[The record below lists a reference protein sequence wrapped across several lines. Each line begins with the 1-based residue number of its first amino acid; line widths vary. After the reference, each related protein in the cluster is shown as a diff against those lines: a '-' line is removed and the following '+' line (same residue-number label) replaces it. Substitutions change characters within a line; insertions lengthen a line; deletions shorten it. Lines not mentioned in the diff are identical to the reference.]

1 MSSKAS
7 ASKLKPRGAAA
18 GQDVAIV
25 GIGCRFPEAEDYSSY
40 WNNMINHVNS
50 VKPISYERWQNGR
63 YGLKN
68 EADLGWDNEQ
78 FVKYCASLSGIDKFD
93 NAFFNLSPREVA
105 SMDPQQRILLEET
118 WHCLEDSGIPLAEL
132 QKERT
137 SVYVGVTGNDYG
149 LIALTGGEQVDH
161 YAGLGNFECI
171 AANRISHY
179 LGLTGESLSLDTAC
193 SSSLVAVHKARQNL
207 QAGEAKYAI
216 AAGVCLAYH
225 PWRYVTFSKSNMM
238 SRDGQC
244 KAFDENADGFVQ
256 GEGVGVLLLQKL
268 EDAVRDGNHVYGIIR
283 GTAVNHCGASQTIA
297 APSMKAQR
305 ELVEAA
311 LRQARVDASTVNYIE
326 AHGTGTALGDPIEV
340 EALTQVFRQ
349 YTDQEQFCTIGSV
362 KTNIGHLASA
372 SGVAGIIRVLL
383 MMKHKTIPKLLNLTG
398 LNPLLDWEH
407 TPFKV
412 ATDNTEWV
420 PVNEQTP
427 LRAGVSGFGFGGV
440 NAHVILEAYEPPK
453 PARAGRNPASGA
465 QLFTLSALNRDSLN
479 GSIAAWKSY
488 MNSPE
493 VTDASIGELCK
504 TLLAGRRHCREFR
517 IGAVVRSKQELAEF
531 LQSAASAVERLEP
544 GRNSW
549 SVHFTNVIYTGY
561 TEIKS
566 VMEEP
571 YIREVLEEVIAETE
585 LRGGQAAIRSGISI
599 AKWNKDKLAAYSFLI
614 NYTLAKVL
622 INLGVEVASV
632 SGEQQGTLLAMAV
645 SGMITPA
652 KAFDILTG
660 RATLAESVLQRPE
673 LTFIDP
679 VHQVKIRP
687 INIGTA
693 YIAELRKVCITGADV
708 AAFRHYVEK
717 ARILSRTQFTFKKYL
732 RDWDQVPAL
741 QAANLSA
748 DSLLHQE
755 KLLVAGEGG
764 PELERQRVL
773 LLLIAYGSLL
783 KLNQKWDLSER
794 ITLSDERLNEW
805 VQLVLDD
812 VISKEMAVRLLTS
825 TDEEEA
831 GVLEAVRD
839 LLNERQEQLNLKTP
853 YTCLREANHHMAEI
867 ADFASWREQLQE
879 QCAGQSVLQ
888 SEVIRLYAGNKE
900 TAALSLPNG
909 GIFGFQ
915 EVLLKLWQAGA
926 DLEWSRLYPGGSFMK
941 RPLPGYAFNRSSHW
955 MAAPQA
961 APAQSHPMIDL
972 AKSSPERLL
981 FVKTLKVSDFYVGE
995 HIVDERVIL
1004 PGVAY
1009 LEMVRAAG
1017 EFAARTQVH
1026 SIKDVLWVNRLEVAD
1041 TRDAYI
1047 QLTPES
1053 GYLKFQVYTAEKGI
1067 QLIHCTGKLY
1077 TGVGPQTERRSF
1089 NLDDIRARGGARIAK
1104 DFCYNE
1110 VFAGSIG
1117 FQYGP
1122 SFQATTEALCGGGE
1136 SLEQLDLPQDL
1147 LPAFSQYVLHPSLVD
1162 AALRAVTWIGGA
1174 EAYKQLRLHIP
1185 FALGEV
1191 RIFGSLTPSCYSYA
1205 EIVPET
1211 AGKAAGMKRF
1221 NVYILNEQGEVLV
1234 EARDF
1239 TIRAIQGKNPV
1250 NAAGRIHLY
1259 TERWQEA
1266 QLPEAGRFAV
1276 HSEVKS
1282 RAEVKNVLYFARDKG
1297 NVHRLAE
1304 AFAREHTM
1312 LDNIIIVNPGADYSA
1327 AAESLEYS
1335 IRPAREADYG
1345 KLLTELLAK
1354 GIKID
1359 AFLYEW
1365 DWEQTDI
1372 LNAFYPVLYLFKAVT
1387 QLYSQNQVRFL
1398 LGAVRGG
1405 SQPEAGMLRGLSK
1418 AFQAINHSFIPSVI
1432 YCEHADEIP
1441 FNAAQEL
1448 LYHKQASFV
1457 EASYAGGARA
1467 GRAILPLESLPVA
1480 EFSGFRKYGT
1490 YLITGGMGKLGLAVA
1505 EFALRHYEAN
1515 VVLTG
1520 RSALDEPRSRE
1531 LERLQSYPGQVIY
1544 LPGDIAN
1551 RQAAGEIVAQAKEA
1565 FHSINGVIHCA
1576 GVLGEQPLLE
1586 ASPEQMA
1593 EVLLPKVQGAINLD
1607 EVTQQDKLDFFVLF
1621 SSISAIIGDFARGTY
1636 AAGNS
1641 FLDRFAVLR
1650 TEQVKAGI
1658 RSGASLSINWPV
1670 WNDGA
1675 MQLSGAEAVQYRQQA
1690 GMEQLDTQA
1699 GLELLEQLVTT
1710 GESRII
1716 VACGERQQL
1725 NRVLGAVTAA
1735 VTEERPQHE
1744 RVLNSSARSVHERQ
1758 QGVVPVVQEQ
1768 QRAAAPG
1775 GATAPVKLPVLSVQ
1789 QQPQSSLVSTVRV
1802 EEAVQQYLKGVVSQ
1816 TTGIPAAQLNISA
1829 DFSSYGIDS
1838 IMIME
1843 LNGILG
1849 KDFSDLP
1856 STLFFEYSTIAELTA
1871 FFMDNH
1877 TEFFQKSAGASEHN
1891 RVAEQQGAIV
1901 EVAAEEVMPVV
1912 VSDEE
1917 IIVREAAVEEEV
1929 EVAPAIS
1936 RHPAAEAVSGD
1947 IAIIGLSGQYPMAD
1961 TLEEFWE
1968 VLSRGQDCVTE
1979 IPPERWDYRK
1989 DYHPE
1994 KGKPGKVYTKWG
2006 AFMKD
2011 VEKFDAGFFHISPR
2025 EAELMDPQERLM
2037 LQSTYHTLED
2047 AGTAP
2052 DTLSGKKVGVFIG
2065 VMNSHYQMLGAEQYM
2080 NGRLMDVRSSFA
2092 SIANRISYHF
2102 NFKGPSLA
2110 IDTMCSSALV
2120 AIHMACESIRHGES
2134 EMAVAGSVNTI
2145 VHPAKY
2151 IFLADQRFGSTEGK
2165 CRAFGQGGDGYVPGE
2180 GVGAV
2185 LLKPLEAALR
2195 DGDPVYGLIKG
2206 TAVNHGGK
2214 VSSYTVPN
2222 PNAQSELI
2230 EEALRRSGVHP
2241 EQISYIEAHGT
2252 GTALGDPI
2260 EVAGLTKAFKKFT
2273 AKTQFCAIGSVKS
2286 NIGHLESAAGMAS
2299 LTKVLLQM
2307 KHKQLVPSI
2316 LAEQLNENIDFAKTP
2331 FYVQRS
2337 LQPWEPLTEETPDG
2351 LKVQPLRA
2359 GISSFGAGGTNAHII
2374 IEQYEPD
2381 VTPAARNEEQLIVL
2395 SAKSKDKLQAQ
2406 ARQLAAFIG
2415 RHRKQGRVS
2424 NTSELMAARLQ
2435 AVQNRCLSAVAEVL
2449 GVNPGQIDS
2458 DEDLTELCTDAI
2470 HQVRLA
2476 AAIKELFP
2484 EDAADNTLRAN
2495 RSLRELMNHLEAAEF
2510 SRRNAGAG
2518 SDTGTHA
2525 ENIAA
2530 DAAGMDAGTDEYTL
2544 RLEDVAYTLQVG
2556 REAFAERVA
2565 IVSRN
2570 IGELREVLIRFAAGE
2585 PNLPDVYTGSL
2596 DPQRDIAAVLFQNES
2611 GQQFIGSAVRN
2622 RQLPQIAQ
2630 LWLLKAKI
2638 DWKLLH
2644 DERSRARVI
2653 PLPNYIFDKK
2663 RYWIGNSFSEA
2674 AAEASRYTP
2683 EAEPEWKP
2691 EPANDKQNKSIRPQ
2705 TPQTLNMAEPV
2716 ESAQAF
2722 ESTVEQILNRTL
2734 EEVIYM
2740 ESEGINADLPFSEL
2754 GVNSVLT
2761 LELVDKLNDR
2771 LGLALHSND
2780 LFNYNTVRLLTAHI
2794 LETAGT
2800 VAASSGNAGLAVD
2813 GPIDLNEL
2821 ELLLEGS

>member
-7 ASKLKPRGAAA
+7 ASKLKPRRAAA

-25 GIGCRFPEAEDYSSY
+25 GIGCRFPEAENYSSY

-149 LIALTGGEQVDH
+149 LIALTGGDKVDH

-171 AANRISHY
+171 AANRISHT

-297 APSMKAQR
+297 APSMKAQK

-412 ATDNTEWV
+412 ATANTDWV
-420 PVNEQTP
+420 PVNEDTP

-453 PARAGRNPASGA
+453 PARSSNKPVPGA
-465 QLFTLSALNRDSLN
+465 QLFTLSALNSDSLN
-479 GSIAAWKSY
+479 ESIAVWKSHV
-488 MNSPE
+488 NSPE
-493 VTDASIGELCK
+493 MADVSIGELCK
-504 TLLAGRRHCREFR
+504 TLLAGRRHCREYR
-517 IGAVVRSKQELAEF
+517 IGAVVRSRQELAEY

-544 GRNSW
+544 GRMRW

-585 LRGGQAAIRSGISI
+585 LRERPAAIQSGITI

-622 INLGVEVASV
+622 ISLGVDVASV

-645 SGMITPA
+645 SGMITPVQA
-652 KAFDILTG
+652 YDILTG
-660 RATLAESVLQRPE
+660 RATVAETVLQRPE
-673 LTFIDP
+673 LTYIDP
-679 VHQVKIRP
+679 VHQLKIHR
-687 INIGTA
+687 INIGPA
-693 YIAELRKVCITGADV
+693 YIAGLRNVCITGADV

-732 RDWDQVPAL
+732 RDWDQSPAL
-741 QAANLSA
+741 QAAKLST

-755 KLLVAGEGG
+755 QLLVAGEGG
-764 PELERQRVL
+764 QAMERQRVL

-794 ITLSDERLNEW
+794 ITLSDERLSEW
-805 VQLVLDD
+805 VQLVLDE

-825 TDEEEA
+825 SDEEAA
-831 GVLEAVRD
+831 GVLEALRNQ
-839 LLNERQEQLNLKTP
+839 LNERQEQLNLNVP
-853 YTCLREANHHMAEI
+853 YTCLYEANQHMAEI
-867 ADFASWREQLQE
+867 AGPASWREQLQE

-888 SEVIRLYAGNKE
+888 SEVIRLCAGDKE
-900 TAALSLPNG
+900 TAALSPQSDG
-909 GIFGFQ
+909 AFGFQ
-915 EVLLKLWQAGA
+915 EVLLKLWLAGA
-926 DLEWSRLYPGGSFMK
+926 DLEWSRLYPGGSFK
-941 RPLPGYAFNRSSHW
+941 KQPLPGYAFNRSSHW

-1026 SIKDVLWVNRLEVAD
+1026 SIKDVLWVNRLEVLD

-1053 GYLKFQVYTAEKGI
+1053 GYMKFQVYTAENGTR
-1067 QLIHCTGKLY
+1067 LIHCTGKLY
-1077 TGVGPQTERRSF
+1077 TGTGQQAERRSF
-1089 NLDDIRARGGARIAK
+1089 NLDAIQARGGVRIAK

-1110 VFAGSIG
+1110 VFGSSIG

-1122 SFQATTEALCGGGE
+1122 SFQATTEALCGSGE
-1136 SLEQLDLPQDL
+1136 SLEKLDLPPDL
-1147 LPAFSQYVLHPSLVD
+1147 LPAFSQYMLHPSLVD

-1191 RIFGSLTPSCYSYA
+1191 RIYGRLTPSCYSYA

-1239 TIRAIQGKNPV
+1239 TIRAIQPTNPV
-1250 NAAGRIHLY
+1250 SAASRIHLY

-1266 QLPEAGRFAV
+1266 QLPEAGGLGS
-1276 HSEVKS
+1276 HSEGTSK
-1282 RAEVKNVLYFARDKG
+1282 AEVKNMLYLVRDKG
-1297 NVHRLAE
+1297 KVHRLAE
-1304 AFAREHTM
+1304 AFAREHSVP
-1312 LDNIIIVNPGADYSA
+1312 DNIIIVNPGADYSA
-1327 AAESLEYS
+1327 AAGSKEYS
-1335 IRPAREADYG
+1335 IRPEREADYG
-1345 KLLTELLAK
+1345 RLLTELMAK
-1354 GIKID
+1354 GIRID
-1359 AFLYEW
+1359 AILYEW
-1365 DWEQTDI
+1365 DGEQAEI

-1387 QLYSQNQVRFL
+1387 QFYSQDQVRFL
-1398 LGAVRGG
+1398 LGAVHSG
-1405 SQPEAGMLRGLSK
+1405 SQPGAGMLRGLSK
-1418 AFQAINHSFIPSVI
+1418 ALQATNRSFIPSVM
-1432 YCEHADEIP
+1432 YCECAEEIP
-1441 FNAAQEL
+1441 FYAAQEL
-1448 LYHKQASFV
+1448 LYRKQASFV
-1457 EASYAGGARA
+1457 EISYSGGVRASRV
-1467 GRAILPLESLPVA
+1467 ILPLESLPEA
-1480 EFSGFRKYGT
+1480 EFSGFRKQGT

-1505 EFALRHYEAN
+1505 EFALRNYEAN

-1531 LERLQSYPGQVIY
+1531 FERLQSYPGQVIY
-1544 LPGDIAN
+1544 LPGDIAE
-1551 RQAAGEIVAQAKEA
+1551 RQTAAEIVSQAQEA
-1565 FHSINGVIHCA
+1565 FHSIHGVIHCA
-1576 GVLGEQPLLE
+1576 GVLGEQQLME

-1593 EVLLPKVQGAINLD
+1593 EVLLPKIQGAINLD
-1607 EVTQQDKLDFFVLF
+1607 EATQLEKLDFFVLF

-1636 AAGNS
+1636 AAANS
-1641 FLDRFAVLR
+1641 YLDRFALLR
-1650 TEQVKAGI
+1650 AEQVKEGI

-1675 MQLSGAEAVQYRQQA
+1675 MQLSGVEAMQYRQQA

-1699 GLELLEQLVTT
+1699 GLELLEQLVRT

-1716 VACGERQQL
+1716 VACGERQQVS
-1725 NRVLGAVTAA
+1725 RVLAA
-1735 VTEERPQHE
+1735 VTEEKPQQE
-1744 RVLNSSARSVHERQ
+1744 RVLNASAQSVHDR
-1758 QGVVPVVQEQ
+1758 
-1768 QRAAAPG
+1768 QRAAAVTVTG
-1775 GATAPVKLPVLSVQ
+1775 GATAPLKLPVPPIQ
-1789 QQPQSSLVSTVRV
+1789 QQPLHSGLVPTVKV

-1816 TTGIPAAQLNISA
+1816 ATGVPAAQLEASA
-1829 DFSSYGIDS
+1829 DFSKYGIDS

-1856 STLFFEYSTIAELTA
+1856 STLFFEYSTIALLAA

-1877 TEFFQKSAGASEHN
+1877 AEFFQQSAGESGRSRGTEQQEAVVDEA
-1891 RVAEQQGAIV
+1891 AEQ
-1901 EVAAEEVMPVV
+1901 VMPEA
-1912 VSDEE
+1912 VSAETGT
-1917 IIVREAAVEEEV
+1917 VQEAAVKEEA
-1929 EVAPAIS
+1929 APAMS
-1936 RHPAAEAVSGD
+1936 RHQGAEAVSGD

-1961 TLEEFWE
+1961 TLEEFWD
-1968 VLSRGQDCVTE
+1968 VLSGGQDCVTE

-2037 LQSTYHTLED
+2037 LQTTYHTLED
-2047 AGTAP
+2047 AGAAA
-2052 DTLSGKKVGVFIG
+2052 DSLSGKKVGVFIG
-2065 VMNSHYQMLGAEQYM
+2065 VMNSHYQLLGAEQYN

-2134 EMAVAGSVNTI
+2134 EMAVAGSVNTL

-2151 IFLADQRFGSTEGK
+2151 IFLTDQRFGSTEGK

-2337 LQPWEPLTEETPDG
+2337 LQPWKPLKEETPDG

-2359 GISSFGAGGTNAHII
+2359 GISSFGAGGTNAHIV

-2381 VTPAARNEEQLIVL
+2381 VPPAVQSEEQLIVL
-2395 SAKSKDKLQAQ
+2395 SAKSRDKLQAQ
-2406 ARQLAAFIG
+2406 AGQLAAFIA
-2415 RHRKQGRVS
+2415 RHRTRGRVVD
-2424 NTSELMAARLQ
+2424 TSELITARLQ
-2435 AVQNRCLSAVAEVL
+2435 AVRNRCLDVVAEVL
-2449 GVNPGQIDS
+2449 GVNAGQIDY
-2458 DEDLTELCTDAI
+2458 DDILTELCADAV

-2476 AAIKELFP
+2476 DAINELVQ
-2484 EDAADNTLRAN
+2484 EHAADSTLGVN
-2495 RSLRELMNHLEAAEF
+2495 RSLRELMNHLEAAEL
-2510 SRRNAGAG
+2510 SRRNAGIG
-2518 SDTGTHA
+2518 LDTQAYA
-2525 ENIAA
+2525 ETAA
-2530 DAAGMDAGTDEYTL
+2530 ASAAGMDAADTGGYTL

-2565 IVSRN
+2565 IVTRN
-2570 IGELREVLIRFAAGE
+2570 IGELGEVLIRFAAGE

-2596 DPQRDIAAVLFQNES
+2596 DPQRDIAAILFQNES
-2611 GQQFIGSAVRN
+2611 GHQFIASAVRN
-2622 RQLPQIAQ
+2622 RQWPQIAQ

-2644 DERSRARVI
+2644 DERSHARVI

-2663 RYWIGNSFSEA
+2663 RYWIGNGFSAA
-2674 AAEASRYTP
+2674 AAEANRYTL
-2683 EAEPEWKP
+2683 EAEPEWES
-2691 EPANDKQNKSIRPQ
+2691 EPACDEQNKSLRPHTLQ
-2705 TPQTLNMAEPV
+2705 TPQTVTPAESIGYV
-2716 ESAQAF
+2716 ETSAD
-2722 ESTVEQILNRTL
+2722 SVEQCLNRTL
-2734 EEVIYM
+2734 EEVIYL
-2740 ESEGINADLPFSEL
+2740 EAGEVNADLPFSEL

-2761 LELVDKLNDR
+2761 LELIDKLNDR

-2794 LETAGT
+2794 LETTGT
-2800 VAASSGNAGLAVD
+2800 GSAASGNSGLAVD
-2813 GPIDLNEL
+2813 NPIDLNEL